1 MAAVPFRPLCV
12 RTARGGERRCGARPG
27 RCGRSERARALGPVS
42 AGGSAAISD
51 LGWHTVSGV
60 ELVNLAGRPQGITYL
75 PPETPL
81 GECAPDRPHLRPL
94 HASARPDPPI
104 RLCAQVRQNC
114 YTFSRRRPVMPRA
127 AFWAGVTS
135 FASPGVGAYN
145 GGRHCYQPVF
155 IAFLICFYKRSRASQ
170 CQSDSDL
177 MGKHCGFPTQ
187 PRFVTNWY
195 SCHELGGDG

>member
-1 MAAVPFRPLCV
+1 VAAVPFRPLCV

-114 YTFSRRRPVMPRA
+114 YTCAPLCALRLYVTCCITGRIAIKKVHKNHRRISRSS
-127 AFWAGVTS
+127 AGMQ
-135 FASPGVGAYN
+135 PGVGK
-145 GGRHCYQPVF
+145 
-155 IAFLICFYKRSRASQ
+155 LEK
-170 CQSDSDL
+170 
-177 MGKHCGFPTQ
+177 
-187 PRFVTNWY
+187 
-195 SCHELGGDG
+195 